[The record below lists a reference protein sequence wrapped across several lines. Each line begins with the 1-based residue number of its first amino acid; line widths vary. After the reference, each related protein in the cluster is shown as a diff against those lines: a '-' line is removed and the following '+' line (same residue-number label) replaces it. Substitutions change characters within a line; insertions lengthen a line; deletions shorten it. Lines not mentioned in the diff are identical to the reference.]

1 MNGFAMKNTKSKTTK
16 ETAAARYAARHAE
29 AEDLLK
35 RITTDLAEYQKRQTE
50 EPKNWGYAMF
60 MGHITEQ
67 LAYVLADLGDRS
79 VVEAKG
85 LDY

>member
-1 MNGFAMKNTKSKTTK
+1 MNGFAMRNTISKTK
-16 ETAAARYAARHAE
+16 ETAAACYAARHAE

-35 RITTDLAEYQKRQTE
+35 RIATRLAEYQTRQAE
-50 EPKNWGYAMF
+50 EPRNWGYAMY

-85 LDY
+85 IDY